1 MNPSLPKAKAGE
13 EEQGDPCSAQP
24 VGQQHQEVQ
33 QEPCSAPCRL
43 RAAAG
48 AGTWPCRQRAAHREQ
63 PWAQAASIK
72 EHQRRPPSRRQAGR
86 AVCTAAARPAALQA
100 CSSPHGR
107 QEARQPRRESAS
119 AGVGM
124 APRAAPAGG
133 QSPAV
138 PPGCRGDVWCPKAV
152 HTPPAGHG
160 YSQLR
165 PTQRRAAA
173 RTVPSTGMWSPA
185 STVRAGSPALRRPS
199 KARRWVIQAAG
210 GEKLSDTHL
219 GVGQSQPCS
228 PRFISRCFAFLLGKG
243 TALGPSATGKGREG
257 HAGRVPPYLSNAIQV
272 KTLPGI
278 RGKSHGTLTWRPVS
292 HAGAFSNCSG

>member
-1 MNPSLPKAKAGE
+1 MVSQSCAHTTSRSRL
-13 EEQGDPCSAQP
+13 QP
-24 VGQQHQEVQ
+24 AT
-33 QEPCSAPCRL
+33 PYTAPCCCQD
-43 RAAAG
+43 RA
-48 AGTWPCRQRAAHREQ
+48 QHRD
-63 PWAQAASIK
+63 
-72 EHQRRPPSRRQAGR
+72 
-86 AVCTAAARPAALQA
+86 VV
-100 CSSPHGR
+100 SP
-107 QEARQPRRESAS
+107 
-119 AGVGM
+119 V
-124 APRAAPAGG
+124 
-133 QSPAV
+133 
-138 PPGCRGDVWCPKAV
+138 
-152 HTPPAGHG
+152 
-160 YSQLR
+160 
-165 PTQRRAAA
+165 
-173 RTVPSTGMWSPA
+173 

-292 HAGAFSNCSG
+292 NTQEPFPTAVGDGQPGQPG

>member
-1 MNPSLPKAKAGE
+1 MLLAAFLLRAAGRRQARSRTGSNAARTPSANPGVSEGSAFFFFFLSSESLNVCQFKDHGAKQVLGSRRGARWLQEGAALAARTLTLWVNTHILAAPLPSPPKTKAGE
-13 EEQGDPCSAQP
+13 EEQGDPRSAQP
-24 VGQQHQEVQ
+24 AGQQHQEVQ

-72 EHQRRPPSRRQAGR
+72 EHRRRPPSRRQAGR

-124 APRAAPAGG
+124 APRAAPARG

-138 PPGCRGDVWCPKAV
+138 PPG
-152 HTPPAGHG
+152 
-160 YSQLR
+160 
-165 PTQRRAAA
+165 
-173 RTVPSTGMWSPA
+173 
-185 STVRAGSPALRRPS
+185 
-199 KARRWVIQAAG
+199 
-210 GEKLSDTHL
+210 
-219 GVGQSQPCS
+219 
-228 PRFISRCFAFLLGKG
+228 
-243 TALGPSATGKGREG
+243 
-257 HAGRVPPYLSNAIQV
+257 
-272 KTLPGI
+272 
-278 RGKSHGTLTWRPVS
+278 
-292 HAGAFSNCSG
+292 